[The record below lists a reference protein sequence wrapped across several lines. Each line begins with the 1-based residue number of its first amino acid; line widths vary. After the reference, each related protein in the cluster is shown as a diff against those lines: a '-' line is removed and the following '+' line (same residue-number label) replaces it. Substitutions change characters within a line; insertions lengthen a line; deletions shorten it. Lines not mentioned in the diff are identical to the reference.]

1 MPLKG
6 GKRCVCGYG
15 REHSFNLFCNFGQ
28 KVGMGKLVSMEDHAW
43 VVIVFPLEMTVVSVN
58 TAGNDCLLWTCLRT

>member
-6 GKRCVCGYG
+6 GKVCVG
-15 REHSFNLFCNFGQ
+15 RAEGTVSICFATL
-28 KVGMGKLVSMEDHAW
+28 GKRWAWGTLVSMEDHAW

-58 TAGNDCLLWTCLRT
+58 TAGDDFGHI